1 MTTEEWKDIPLCE
14 LATVIGGGTPSR
26 RQPVYWDGDVPWA
39 TPTDVTG
46 LSGRI
51 ISETASS
58 ITDAGLANSSAALLP
73 PYSLLM
79 TTRATIG
86 ACAINRVSMATN
98 QGFQNLVPKQSTC
111 IDFLY
116 YLIQYHKRR
125 LQRLAAGSTFLEVSK
140 RAIHS
145 FRVAAPP
152 LPAQRKIAA
161 ILSSVDDA
169 IEKTQAVIDQVQVVK
184 RGLMQELLTR
194 GLPGRHKRF
203 KQTEIGEIPEE
214 WSCVSLG
221 SLVVDHNSGV
231 YKKAALYGHGY
242 NIVGVSDLYGCHS
255 IDGQQFSLVP
265 LEPNELSRYTLNEG
279 DLLYAESSLV
289 REGIARTLPVTRKG
303 AGTAFAWH
311 TRRVRLDAAKA
322 NAISLH
328 YVLDGGP
335 ARKRLMA
342 VATQTALTGI
352 TTKDFFSVPVLV
364 PSLDEQMKLSE
375 ILTSHDE
382 VADKCRDT
390 VDGLRAVKSALV
402 SVLLTGELRVTPDP
416 EVA

>member
-1 MTTEEWKDIPLCE
+1 M
-14 LATVIGGGTPSR
+14 
-26 RQPVYWDGDVPWA
+26 PWA

-111 IDFLY
+111 VDFLY

-161 ILSSVDDA
+161 ILSSLDDA

-194 GLPGRHKRF
+194 GLPGRHTRF
-203 KQTEIGEIPEE
+203 KQTEIGKIPEE
-214 WSCVSLG
+214 WDFLPLRAMAASDRGLQTGPFGSQLHASDYVINGVPVLMPQDMMNGYVSDAFCARIADERAAELSRHRVQAGDILFARRGDLGRAGLITQHEEGWLCGTGCLRFRPKNRTVSRYLRHWIAWSTSVRWLNKHAVGQTMLNLNTSILG
-221 SLVVDHNSGV
+221 SLPVALPCDAERSVIIGV
-231 YKKAALYGHGY
+231 
-242 NIVGVSDLYGCHS
+242 
-255 IDGQQFSLVP
+255 
-265 LEPNELSRYTLNEG
+265 LEAFDEQ
-279 DLLYAESSLV
+279 
-289 REGIARTLPVTRKG
+289 IRTLEQNTEG
-303 AGTAFAWH
+303 
-311 TRRVRLDAAKA
+311 L
-322 NAISLH
+322 
-328 YVLDGGP
+328 GG
-335 ARKRLMA
+335 
-342 VATQTALTGI
+342 
-352 TTKDFFSVPVLV
+352 
-364 PSLDEQMKLSE
+364 
-375 ILTSHDE
+375 
-382 VADKCRDT
+382 
-390 VDGLRAVKSALV
+390 VKSALM
-402 SVLLTGELRVTPDP
+402 SILLTGELRVTPDA